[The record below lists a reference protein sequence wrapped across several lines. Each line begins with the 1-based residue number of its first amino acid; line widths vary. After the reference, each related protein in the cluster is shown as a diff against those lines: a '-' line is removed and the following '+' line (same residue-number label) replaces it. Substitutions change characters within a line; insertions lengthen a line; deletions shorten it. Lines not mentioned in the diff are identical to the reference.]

1 MKDGFFHSYH
11 LGWSR
16 LDAESLL
23 GDLGAAG
30 LRLDHPATGRITLVS
45 PGSEPPATQARVT
58 WEQLVTVAGLQ
69 RLDEIGF
76 LLWVRSGAE
85 VYARIRRTRGG
96 VVALEFGLH
105 GLSQDDQELAVRA
118 IREAIG
124 RASVLCIGFVVD
136 REGASE
142 ATDWDGVIVN
152 GTTLFDS
159 WPDTLAVRHEVA
171 AMQPQLSGVAS
182 FEQSPWML
190 FGSEVPSR

>member
-45 PGSEPPATQARVT
+45 PGSVPPATQARVT

-69 RLDEIGF
+69 RLDEISF

-85 VYARIRRTRGG
+85 VYARIRRTGGG

-152 GTTLFDS
+152 GTTFFDS

-171 AMQPQLSGVAS
+171 AVQPQLSGVAS
-182 FEQSPWML
+182 FEQSPWKL